1 MRVPTPTGAGVQRQH
16 DDGDGDDGHPGDE
29 GDPGDDGRP
38 GGEGHPDD
46 GGHSRDEGDFRD
58 EGNSRDEGDSRD
70 DERPADD
77 ITQELLAVRALIEST
92 VVKHRDR
99 QLRNSWVAA
108 VEADDKE
115 VHAAAQDLLRTAT
128 ERVDVVLAAEAA
140 HVHVLH
146 GVLDGWLRSGGG
158 TVRTR
163 MLCAQNTV
171 DWGFVQRHVRD
182 GNPLEVRVA
191 RIPLLAALIVDGRA
205 ALVCADSAAGRRAS
219 TLRDSGVIET
229 LQTLF
234 DGIWRTALSASERVE
249 LGERS
254 RGELVRPILE
264 RLRLGATDEVA
275 ARELAVSVR
284 TYRRYVAEIMAL
296 LGANSR
302 FQAGV
307 RAAELGLL
315 PMTPPQEPQ
324 KPWR

>member
-1 MRVPTPTGAGVQRQH
+1 MRVPTPKGAGVQRQH
-16 DDGDGDDGHPGDE
+16 EDGDGDGDDEHPG
-29 GDPGDDGRP
+29 
-38 GGEGHPDD
+38 
-46 GGHSRDEGDFRD
+46 
-58 EGNSRDEGDSRD
+58 
-70 DERPADD
+70 DD
-77 ITQELLAVRALIEST
+77 ITQELLAVQALIEST

-128 ERVDVVLAAEAA
+128 DRVDVVLAAEAA

-146 GVLDGWLRSGGG
+146 GVLDHWLRSGGD
-158 TVRTR
+158 TVPTR
-163 MLCAQNTV
+163 MLCARNTV

-182 GNPLEVRVA
+182 GNSLEVRVA
-191 RIPLLAALIVDGRA
+191 RIPLLAALIVDGQA

-234 DGIWRTALSASERVE
+234 DGIWRTALSAGERIE

-254 RGELVRPILE
+254 RGEMVRPILE

-284 TYRRYVAEIMAL
+284 TYRRYVAEIMDL

-315 PMTPPQEPQ
+315 PMTPSQDAP
-324 KPWR
+324 KPSR

>member
-1 MRVPTPTGAGVQRQH
+1 M
-16 DDGDGDDGHPGDE
+16 
-29 GDPGDDGRP
+29 
-38 GGEGHPDD
+38 
-46 GGHSRDEGDFRD
+46 
-58 EGNSRDEGDSRD
+58 
-70 DERPADD
+70 
-77 ITQELLAVRALIEST
+77 
-92 VVKHRDR
+92 VKHRDR

-205 ALVCADSAAGRRAS
+205 ALVCADSAAGGAPPPCGTRGSSRRSRRSSTAS
-219 TLRDSGVIET
+219 GAPRC
-229 LQTLF
+229 
-234 DGIWRTALSASERVE
+234 RPASASSWASDREGV
-249 LGERS
+249 
-254 RGELVRPILE
+254 
-264 RLRLGATDEVA
+264 GAADPGA
-275 ARELAVSVR
+275 AA
-284 TYRRYVAEIMAL
+284 
-296 LGANSR
+296 
-302 FQAGV
+302 AGGH
-307 RAAELGLL
+307 R
-315 PMTPPQEPQ
+315 
-324 KPWR
+324 